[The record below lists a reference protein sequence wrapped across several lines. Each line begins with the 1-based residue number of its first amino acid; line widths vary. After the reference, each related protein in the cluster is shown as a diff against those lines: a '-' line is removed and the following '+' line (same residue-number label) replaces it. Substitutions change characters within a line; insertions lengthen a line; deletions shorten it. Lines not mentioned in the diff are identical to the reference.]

1 MNKLTVTASPHIH
14 SGASTR
20 RIMLDVVIALIPALI
35 AATFFFGT
43 RVLLLTAA
51 TVSAAILAEM
61 ASRMV
66 MKRDTDTIYDFSA
79 VITGLLLALSFP
91 VSLPVWQAALGA
103 AIAIV
108 VIKQMF
114 GGLGQNFV
122 NPAIAGRLVLMF
134 SFPVALSAVWTPP
147 LFGSAADAITTATSD
162 VVTTATPL
170 ALLAEGAPLPSYW
183 ELFIGAHAGSMGE
196 TSILALLI
204 GAAYLLWRRVIS
216 PVIPVTFI
224 GTTLLIVTLAGEDPL
239 VHLMTGALVIVA
251 FFMATDYVT
260 APMNFKGRVVF
271 GVGCGIITALIRLFA
286 ALPEGVSF
294 AVILMNILT
303 PHIETLT
310 QPKAFG
316 QKGGKD

>member
-1 MNKLTVTASPHIH
+1 
-14 SGASTR
+14 
-20 RIMLDVVIALIPALI
+20 MLDVIIALLPAL
-35 AATFFFGT
+35 AAAVFFFGY
-43 RVLLLTAA
+43 RVLILTSA
-51 TVSAAILAEM
+51 TVSAAVLAEM

-66 MKRDTDTIYDFSA
+66 MKRDTDTIYDLSA
-79 VITGLLLALSFP
+79 VITGLLLALSLP
-91 VSLPVWQAALGA
+91 VSLPVWQAALGS

-108 VIKQMF
+108 VIKQFF

-134 SFPVALSAVWTPP
+134 SFPVAMSAVWNAPRGYAGDAVTT
-147 LFGSAADAITTATSD
+147 ATQADAITTAT
-162 VVTTATPL
+162 PL
-170 ALLAEGAPLPSYW
+170 GLLAEGAALPSYW

-216 PVIPVTFI
+216 PVIPLTFI
-224 GTTLLIVTLAGEDPL
+224 GTTLLIVALAGQDPL
-239 VHLMTGALVIVA
+239 VHLMTGSLVIVA

-260 APMNFKGRVVF
+260 CPMNLKGRIVF
-271 GVGCGIITALIRLFA
+271 GIGCGVITALIRLFA

-294 AVILMNILT
+294 AVLLMNILV

-310 QPKAFG
+310 LPKAFG
-316 QKGGKD
+316 QKGGKG